1 MSGIKSIIDLINKQN
16 VLVLGSLVAKCLK
29 IPNLRKSCWSV
40 YLGIHI
46 LFLWIWGAWSR
57 SLNIWAASKKTFTF
71 ARSWFAWFGRRYT
84 SYYTAGILT
93 NKPRQRV
100 ISDWTEGEKK
110 ERRETFLSS
119 AQMLVMTFS
128 GQKMTNYR
136 KTLTASL
143 CSYSEGRFVFLRS
156 CSSFSKLGIKKHISI
171 KVIVLMLV

>member
-1 MSGIKSIIDLINKQN
+1 MTTLTYCNLLSVEMSGIKSIIDLINKQN

-100 ISDWTEGEKK
+100 ISDWTEGGKK
-110 ERRETFLSS
+110 RKKRNIPFISPNARNDLFRTENDQLQKNTNGLVMLLFRGPVCFSTFL
-119 AQMLVMTFS
+119 
-128 GQKMTNYR
+128 
-136 KTLTASL
+136 
-143 CSYSEGRFVFLRS
+143 
-156 CSSFSKLGIKKHISI
+156 
-171 KVIVLMLV
+171 